1 MFQFKTFEG
10 ACLHSHDYR
19 CREPFSGKTVAILGM
34 GPSGFDIGL
43 EVATRARE
51 VVLCHN
57 SEAWPAPLP
66 ANVSQR
72 AGIVACSGEGDLLLA
87 DGSRLRAV
95 DALVH
100 CTGYNY
106 SYPFL
111 SRSCGLEFAGRQVRT
126 LYKQLVNAARPT
138 MALVGIPQM
147 VLPFRLFDLQVGLRL
162 ACILNISHIFCLF
175 PPQVRWFVLT
185 LTGERPLPAPD
196 QMRLEA
202 EAESRRLFD
211 VEGVPER
218 RLHQL
223 GSPKQWK
230 YCDELARLAGE
241 EVSRTV

>member
-1 MFQFKTFEG
+1 
-10 ACLHSHDYR
+10 
-19 CREPFSGKTVAILGM
+19 M

-72 AGIVACSGEGDLLLA
+72 AGIVACSVEGDLLLA

-162 ACILNISHIFCLF
+162 SCILNVSQYFFLPLF
-175 PPQVRWFVLT
+175 SSGALVRPDPD
-185 LTGERPLPAPD
+185 RRAAAPD
-196 QMRLEA
+196 PGSDEAGGGGGVA
-202 EAESRRLFD
+202 EA
-211 VEGVPER
+211 V
-218 RLHQL
+218 
-223 GSPKQWK
+223 
-230 YCDELARLAGE
+230 
-241 EVSRTV
+241 